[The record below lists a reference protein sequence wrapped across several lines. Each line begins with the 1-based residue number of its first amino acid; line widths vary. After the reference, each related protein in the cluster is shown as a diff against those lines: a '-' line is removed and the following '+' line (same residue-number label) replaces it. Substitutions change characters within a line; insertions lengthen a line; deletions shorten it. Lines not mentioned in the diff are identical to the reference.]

1 MAVATDI
8 KVITKQELKPPQK
21 CNVVYHNDDYTTM
34 EFVVSSLQEVF
45 GYTYDYAHELT
56 LKVHEHGTA
65 IVGSF
70 VYEIAEQKSVEVMK
84 AARASGFPL
93 KVTVQRP

>member
-1 MAVATDI
+1 MAVATEI
-8 KVITKQELKPPQK
+8 KTVTKQELKPPQK
-21 CNVVYHNDDYTTM
+21 CNVVYHNDDFTTM

-45 GYTYDYAHELT
+45 GYSLERAHELT
-56 LKVHEHGTA
+56 VKVHEDGTA

-70 VYEIAEQKSVEVMK
+70 VYEIAEQKAAEVMK
-84 AARASGFPL
+84 AARACGFPL